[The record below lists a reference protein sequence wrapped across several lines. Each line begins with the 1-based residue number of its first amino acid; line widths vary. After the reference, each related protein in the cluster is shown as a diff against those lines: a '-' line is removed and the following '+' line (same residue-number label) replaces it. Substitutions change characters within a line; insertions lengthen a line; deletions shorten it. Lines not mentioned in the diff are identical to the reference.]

1 MATFDTQIAAVAA
14 HVEELREQ
22 GRATREFAAPSSVAA
37 LEAGLPIRV
46 GPGASPG
53 VILRA
58 DTFVE
63 LGSPDAG
70 SCAFVLWT
78 DTPSLVR
85 DGRVTLIGPDI
96 PEAPGASLPF
106 GQVLMVGGED
116 LGTEEHQSLEQ
127 AQFVAD
133 QVEGYMVRSSS
144 RNVWSRVSKDAA
156 AKGFCLD
163 TLARALMLVFKSSLP
178 KVQAM
183 EIVFVTSGR
192 EDLLRLDDI
201 AKRVHESGREI
212 VKAHWKAKGFDL
224 DCDFDCRSCEE
235 KKVCDYVREVAGA
248 RKKKARNAAAGSPRQ
263 RARQARC

>member
-1 MATFDTQIAAVAA
+1 MATFDSQIAAVTA
-14 HVEELREQ
+14 HVEELRAQ
-22 GRATREFAAPSSVAA
+22 GRAARAFTAPSSVAA
-37 LEAGLPIRV
+37 LEEGLPIRV
-46 GPGASPG
+46 CPGASPG

-70 SCAFVLWT
+70 SCALVLWT
-78 DTPSLVR
+78 DAPSLVR
-85 DGRVTLIGPDI
+85 DGRVTVIGPDI

-106 GQVLMVGGED
+106 GQVLMVGGVD
-116 LGTEEHQSLEQ
+116 LGAEEHQSLEQ

-144 RNVWSRVSKDAA
+144 RNVWSRVSKDVA
-156 AKGFCLD
+156 AKGFCLN
-163 TLARALMLVFKSSLP
+163 TLGSALMLIFKSSLP

-183 EIVFVTSGR
+183 EIVFVTSGK
-192 EDLLRLDDI
+192 EDLLRLGAI
-201 AKRVHESGREI
+201 ATEVHERGKEI
-212 VKAHWKAKGFDL
+212 VKAHWKARGFDL

-235 KKVCDYVREVAGA
+235 RKVCDYIREVAGA
-248 RKKKARNAAAGSPRQ
+248 RKKKTRKAAAGSPRQ